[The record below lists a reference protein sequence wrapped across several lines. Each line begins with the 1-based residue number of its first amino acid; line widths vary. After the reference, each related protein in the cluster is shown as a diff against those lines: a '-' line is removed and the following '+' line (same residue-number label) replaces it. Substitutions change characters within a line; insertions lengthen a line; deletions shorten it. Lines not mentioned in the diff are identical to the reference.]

1 MAIIKSWI
9 DWSENMKS
17 KIIIGELAPDFE
29 SEDTH
34 GRNIRLSDFRGK
46 NLVVLVL
53 NRGFA

>member
-29 SEDTH
+29 LEDTH